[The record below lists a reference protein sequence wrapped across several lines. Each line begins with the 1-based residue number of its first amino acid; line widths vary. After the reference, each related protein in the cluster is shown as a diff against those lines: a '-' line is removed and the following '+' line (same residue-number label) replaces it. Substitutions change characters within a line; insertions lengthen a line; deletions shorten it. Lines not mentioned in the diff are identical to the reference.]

1 MDDTKVV
8 ASGAPARRTC
18 APLTY
23 PLPFTVIANAPA
35 GTDGGAMPVST
46 GAGFCSVTSLVS
58 VAVASA
64 ELTARTVTVLEPG
77 TVFGALYRPEELIVP
92 AAALPPATPF
102 TCQVT
107 EVFVEPV
114 TVALND
120 FVAPARTVALAGE
133 TAIVTPDPEGAGL
146 ELEVDELLVVP
157 VHPHSAAT
165 ASRDT
170 KSSGCRKAEFLNFS
184 IRMGTESAEIR
195 RRNAWME
202 L

>member
-1 MDDTKVV
+1 VV
-8 ASGAPARRTC
+8 
-18 APLTY
+18 
-23 PLPFTVIANAPA
+23 
-35 GTDGGAMPVST
+35 
-46 GAGFCSVTSLVS
+46 
-58 VAVASA
+58 
-64 ELTARTVTVLEPG
+64 EPG
-77 TVFGALYRPEELIVP
+77 TVFGALYRPDELIVP

-146 ELEVDELLVVP
+146 ELEVDELFVVP
-157 VHPHSAAT
+157 VHPHSATT
-165 ASRDT
+165 ASRYT

-184 IRMGTESAEIR
+184 IRMGTTSAAIR
-195 RRNAWME
+195 RRNACME